1 MSNGLGLVVRHNKK
15 AAGGAPFPAG
25 TANNGLSVDAVTGK
39 IVLGDNTGGVLS
51 TLLSDREIPMAGF
64 SFAMHDGGNKKLF
77 IDNASQIYQIGDI
90 GGANTG
96 LMLFIDEGFSTITL
110 GDANGTVNGT
120 NIFINDMLQDCE
132 ILSQAS
138 SGFYTDL
145 DSKTTT
151 LGDRSVGGGPILKMY
166 YDAKAFAAMEN
177 ARFEDAQPAA
187 SIASANS
194 LTLTAGNN
202 FIITGNT
209 ELRAIDTTNWQQGSL
224 LSLEFTGTP
233 VIKNLTAGGAGTA
246 QIELAGLS
254 DFTADANTM
263 LLLRYDGTLWQEI
276 ARKQS
281 TKGGRYTFQNW
292 TREGSGNTVEFGNT
306 SAPGSILLHA
316 TFTDTSTF
324 QWLSTSVF
332 TDGSI
337 NSGHR
342 FANTLNTG
350 ALTIGFLGTSTGT
363 NASSAGV
370 AGTHSGV
377 GSGVY
382 GSAGSS
388 GWGVFGISSSGPG
401 VEGRSTSGQGGK
413 FQSTTGLA
421 LIWSVLPASTNT
433 IVETCQAVR
442 FSSGAAANGI
452 GGSIPFYVENDS
464 GVSKLSALI
473 ASTWT
478 DVTDATR
485 SGDFQIHTT
494 DTAVTAVKVTVSAT
508 GDVTFA
514 VGKLI
519 LNTTITAGGT
529 TGNQTIN
536 KPSGTVNI
544 AAAGATVTV
553 TNSFCTANSIVLAVV
568 RTNDATARL
577 TSVVPAAGSFVINIV
592 ACTAE
597 VSIGFVVIN

>member
-1 MSNGLGLVVRHNKK
+1 MSSGLGLLVRHNKK
-15 AAGGAPFPAG
+15 AAGGAPFPA
-25 TANNGLSVDAVTGK
+25 ASADNGLSVDAVTGK
-39 IVLGDNTGGVLS
+39 IVLGQTVAQVGNPAI
-51 TLLSDREIPMAGF
+51 LLSNREIPLGGF
-64 SFAMHDGGNKKLF
+64 SYSIIEGAGRQLF
-77 IDNASQIYQIGDI
+77 IDPPSNSIYLGDLDGVLKGATFAISNSSGDIQLTSEIGGITYSGIFNYFAASSAWVLGDVNTANNGSRLTISDTYQIVI
-90 GGANTG
+90 ISN
-96 LMLFIDEGFSTITL
+96 S
-110 GDANGTVNGT
+110 
-120 NIFINDMLQDCE
+120 
-132 ILSQAS
+132 
-138 SGFYTDL
+138 
-145 DSKTTT
+145 
-151 LGDRSVGGGPILKMY
+151 
-166 YDAKAFAAMEN
+166 
-177 ARFEDAQPAA
+177 RFEETQPAA
-187 SIASANS
+187 SIACANS

-209 ELRAIDTTNWQQGSL
+209 ELRAITIANWQAGSL
-224 LSLEFTGTP
+224 ISLEFTGTP

-246 QIELAGLS
+246 QLELSGLT

-306 SAPGSILLHA
+306 SAPGSVLLHD

-324 QWLSTSVF
+324 RWISTSVF
-332 TDGSI
+332 TNGSV
-337 NSGHR
+337 NSGHT
-342 FANTLNTG
+342 FNNTLNT
-350 ALTIGFLGTSTGT
+350 ASLTVGLLGFANGT
-363 NASSAGV
+363 NASSAAV
-370 AGTHSGV
+370 AGTMNGSGAGVLGNGV
-377 GSGVY
+377 G
-382 GSAGSS
+382 
-388 GWGVFGISSSGPG
+388 GWGVFGAATSGIG
-401 VEGRSTSGQGGK
+401 VEGRSTSSRGGQ
-413 FQSTTGLA
+413 FLSTTGLA
-421 LIWSVLPASTNT
+421 LIWQITPVSTNT
-433 IVETCQAVR
+433 IEETSQTIR
-442 FSSGAAANGI
+442 NTSGAAANGI
-452 GGSIPFYVENDS
+452 GGSIPFYIENSS
-464 GVSKLSALI
+464 GVAKLSALI

-519 LNTTITAGGT
+519 LNTTVTAGGT
-529 TGNQTIN
+529 TGNQIIN